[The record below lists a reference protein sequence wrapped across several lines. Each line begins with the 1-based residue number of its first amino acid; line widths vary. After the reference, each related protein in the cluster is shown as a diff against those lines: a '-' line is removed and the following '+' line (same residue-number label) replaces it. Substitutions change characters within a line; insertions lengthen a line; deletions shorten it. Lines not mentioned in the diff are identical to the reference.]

1 MASKSIRNRLSDAL
15 KTIQVG
21 MPTIE
26 TRLEINEKG
35 EAKLL
40 DRDGKDWSK
49 SYADRFT
56 EKLRKYGIED
66 VNYDAKS
73 PFLGRNES
81 ERQIVQKIA
90 QELST
95 L

>member
-1 MASKSIRNRLSDAL
+1 
-15 KTIQVG
+15 

-40 DRDGKDWSK
+40 DKNGKDWSK

-56 EKLRKYGIED
+56 EKLRQYGVHD
-66 VNYDAKS
+66 VNYDANA
-73 PFLGRNES
+73 PFIGRNER
-81 ERQIVQKIA
+81 EKQIVQKIA
-90 QELST
+90 QELSA
-95 L
+95 

>member
-1 MASKSIRNRLSDAL
+1 MRK
-15 KTIQVG
+15 

-40 DRDGKDWSK
+40 DKDGKDWSK
-49 SYADRFT
+49 SYADKFT
-56 EKLRKYGIED
+56 EKLREHGING
-66 VNYDAKS
+66 VVYNAKS
-73 PFLGRNES
+73 PFVGRDER

-95 L
+95 

>member
-1 MASKSIRNRLSDAL
+1 
-15 KTIQVG
+15 

-56 EKLRKYGIED
+56 EKLRQYGIHG
-66 VNYDAKS
+66 VTYDANS
-73 PFLGRNES
+73 PFVGRNEK
-81 ERQIVQKIA
+81 ERLIVQKIA

-95 L
+95 